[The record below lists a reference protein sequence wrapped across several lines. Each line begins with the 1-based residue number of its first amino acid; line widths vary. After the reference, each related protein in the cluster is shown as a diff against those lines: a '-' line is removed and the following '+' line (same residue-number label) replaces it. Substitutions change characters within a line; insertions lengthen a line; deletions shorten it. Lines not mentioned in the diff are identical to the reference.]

1 MRIFI
6 DRPVMTTLVMI
17 AILVAGFIGYRQ
29 LPVSDLPTVDFPT
42 ISVSASLP
50 GASPETMAA
59 AVATPLEKQFTTIAG
74 IDNMTSSSSLGST
87 NITIQFALDRDIDA
101 AAADV
106 QSAISAVS
114 RQLPRDMPTPPSYR
128 KVNPAD
134 FPIMF
139 IAMTSPTLPM
149 YTIDELADIMIA
161 QRISMVSG
169 IAQVQVYGGQK
180 YAVRVQVDPR
190 ELAAR
195 SIGIDEVVGAITAN
209 NVNLPTGIL
218 WGADKSLTVKAT
230 GQLNSAAEFRPIVV
244 AYRNGAPVRLQELAR
259 VYDSVQNNRV
269 AAWFNDDRCI
279 LLAIQRQPGTNT
291 VEVVQNVRRL
301 LPQIQEQLPAS
312 VQVHILFDK
321 SEPIQESV
329 HDVQMTLLL
338 TLFLVIMVI
347 FLFLRNVSA
356 TVIPSLALPLSVVGT
371 FAVMKLMDFNLDNLS
386 LMALTLAVGFVV
398 DDAIVMLE
406 NIFRHMEMGKSP
418 YKAAVDGAKE
428 VSFTIISMTLS
439 LAAVFIPVLFMGG
452 IMGRLFQEFAVTI
465 MVAILISGFVSLT
478 LTPMMASRFLKHEG
492 EVRHGRA
499 YNVIERFWNRALAF
513 YERTLAWVVDRRRA
527 TMLFSLIILL
537 ITIFLFIVV
546 PKGFLPSE
554 DTGLL
559 GGSFEGA
566 EGTSFEG
573 MLDDREQVT
582 RILAADPNIERF
594 TVNIGGMGGTANT
607 GRMNIRLKPR
617 SERELNA
624 DEVANSLRRKLA
636 VIPGARAFIVNPP
649 VINIGGRFASA
660 LYQFTMQST
669 DIQALYAAA
678 PLLERRLRADP
689 MFKDVNSD
697 LRISNPEVIIAI
709 DRDRAASLGL
719 SAQTIEEALYSAYGT
734 RQVSTILAPNNQ
746 YYVMLE
752 LLPEYQRDASAFQ
765 YLYVRSPLTDKLV
778 PLSAL
783 ATISPGAG
791 PLTVNHSGQL
801 PSVTISFN
809 LDDGVALSE
818 GVAAV
823 NRAARETLPASIAT
837 SFSGTAQAFQSSQSS
852 LLALLFLA
860 ILVIYMILG
869 ILYESFI
876 HPLTILSG
884 LPFAVFGALI
894 TLLIFRMDLNLYSFV
909 GLIML
914 IGVVKKNAIMMID
927 FAISARGEG
936 LGAREAILQACSIRF
951 RPIMMT
957 TVAALM
963 ATLPIALGMG
973 AGAESRRP
981 LGLAVVGGL
990 LFSQLITLY
999 VTPVFYIYLEKL
1011 QNKLGGFFNKEE
1023 KV

>member
-1 MRIFI
+1 
-6 DRPVMTTLVMI
+6 
-17 AILVAGFIGYRQ
+17 
-29 LPVSDLPTVDFPT
+29 
-42 ISVSASLP
+42 
-50 GASPETMAA
+50 
-59 AVATPLEKQFTTIAG
+59 
-74 IDNMTSSSSLGST
+74 
-87 NITIQFALDRDIDA
+87 
-101 AAADV
+101 
-106 QSAISAVS
+106 
-114 RQLPRDMPTPPSYR
+114 
-128 KVNPAD
+128 
-134 FPIMF
+134 
-139 IAMTSPTLPM
+139 
-149 YTIDELADIMIA
+149 
-161 QRISMVSG
+161 
-169 IAQVQVYGGQK
+169 
-180 YAVRVQVDPR
+180 
-190 ELAAR
+190 
-195 SIGIDEVVGAITAN
+195 
-209 NVNLPTGIL
+209 
-218 WGADKSLTVKAT
+218 
-230 GQLNSAAEFRPIVV
+230 VV

-418 YKAAVDGAKE
+418 YRAAVDGAKE

-527 TMLFSLIILL
+527 TMLFSLLILL

-617 SERELNA
+617 SERDLSA
-624 DEVANSLRRKLA
+624 DEVANSLRRKMA

-669 DIQALYAAA
+669 DIQALYTAA
-678 PLLERRLRADP
+678 PLLERRLRSDP

-894 TLLIFRMDLNLYSFV
+894 TLLLFRMDLNLYSFV

-1011 QNKLGGFFNKEE
+1011 QNKLGRFFNKEE